1 MIGGGVIEL
10 MALTAT
16 AICVVDFI
24 AACGH
29 IVHRRMQGPER
40 KDMAPK
46 LAKLPI
52 DDVAPKVSGKAMDA
66 MCPICLEDL
75 KDLADMADVGAR
87 KTRCGHAFCAPCF
100 ESWYARAP
108 RCPLCNEDFRAS
120 SAPTLPM
127 SIIYDIY

>member
-1 MIGGGVIEL
+1 MMGGGVIEL

-29 IVHRRMQGPER
+29 LVHRRMQEPER
-40 KDMAPK
+40 IDK
-46 LAKLPI
+46 LANAPKLPI
-52 DDVAPKVSGKAMDA
+52 DDIAPKVSGKAMDA

-75 KDLADMADVGAR
+75 ADVAEVGAR
-87 KTRCGHAFCAPCF
+87 KTRCGHVFCAPCF
-100 ESWYARAP
+100 ESWYERAP

>member
-29 IVHRRMQGPER
+29 LVNRRMQEPEC
-40 KDMAPK
+40 K
-46 LAKLPI
+46 LAKAPKLPI
-52 DDVAPKVSGKAMDA
+52 DDVAPKVSGKTMDA

-75 KDLADMADVGAR
+75 KDLAEVGAR

>member
-29 IVHRRMQGPER
+29 LVNRRMQEPEC
-40 KDMAPK
+40 K
-46 LAKLPI
+46 LAKAPKLPI

-120 SAPTLPM
+120 SAPTF
-127 SIIYDIY
+127 IY

>member
-29 IVHRRMQGPER
+29 LVHRRMQEPER
-40 KDMAPK
+40 IDK
-46 LAKLPI
+46 LANAPKLPI
-52 DDVAPKVSGKAMDA
+52 DDIAPKVSGKAMDA

-75 KDLADMADVGAR
+75 ADVAEVGAR
-87 KTRCGHAFCAPCF
+87 KTRCGHVFCAPCF
-100 ESWYARAP
+100 ESWYERAP

>member
-29 IVHRRMQGPER
+29 LVHRRMQEPER
-40 KDMAPK
+40 IDK
-46 LAKLPI
+46 LANAPKLPI
-52 DDVAPKVSGKAMDA
+52 DDIAPKVSGKAMDA

-75 KDLADMADVGAR
+75 ADMAEVGAR
-87 KTRCGHAFCAPCF
+87 KTRCGHVFCAPCF
-100 ESWYARAP
+100 ESWYERAP

>member
-29 IVHRRMQGPER
+29 LVHRRMQEPACT
-40 KDMAPK
+40 DK
-46 LAKLPI
+46 LAKAPKLPI

-75 KDLADMADVGAR
+75 KDLAEVGAR

-120 SAPTLPM
+120 SAPTF
-127 SIIYDIY
+127 IY

>member
-29 IVHRRMQGPER
+29 LVHRRMQEPER
-40 KDMAPK
+40 IDKLVNAP
-46 LAKLPI
+46 KLPI
-52 DDVAPKVSGKAMDA
+52 DDVAPKISGKAMDA

-75 KDLADMADVGAR
+75 KDLAEVGAR
-87 KTRCGHAFCAPCF
+87 KTRCGHVFCAPCF